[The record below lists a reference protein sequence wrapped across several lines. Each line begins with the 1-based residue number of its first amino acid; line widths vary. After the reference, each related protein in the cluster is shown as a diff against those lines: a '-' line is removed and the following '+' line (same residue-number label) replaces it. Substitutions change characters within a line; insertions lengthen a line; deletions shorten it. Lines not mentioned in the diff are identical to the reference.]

1 MTKKELIEKATSLG
15 IALTGNE
22 TVPVLKDLVKN
33 ATAGPSQTAM
43 DKRGHEVRKY
53 QDENGAWLVE
63 RNNNGSVHPEPCADE
78 AAATAL
84 FTSYVEAE

>member
-1 MTKKELIEKATSLG
+1 MAKKKKTLNMAGVVS
-15 IALTGNE
+15 AL
-22 TVPVLKDLVKN
+22 
-33 ATAGPSQTAM
+33 

-84 FTSYVEAE
+84 FTSYVEAD